1 MPPSHSL
8 FAILVL
14 FSALLYPMT
23 GARADL
29 VVNEDLGSLSVGSS
43 TVISGNTVLGANNCD
58 TYTAG
63 GGIDTWGNEV
73 VFQFTISEP
82 MRIDITSVVLSGD
95 PDVFILNSLETEVNA
110 AGLIDATGA
119 LTLALLDGVPP
130 ESQQLGLFRPGTYY
144 ISVDSYGGVDA
155 TFTYNL
161 IATAGAFPD
170 EVTELGVIAEE
181 NAPFTIDTIGNTIDT
196 ELALWDDLGRLI
208 GSNDDALFDFDGDG
222 IADVLDIDGDG
233 IEDTFYQS
241 SINVLGLSAGTY
253 YVAAGSWDTE
263 WTGPFSFL
271 GGDEGG
277 TLTFN
282 YGPTPVGVVA
292 PTPAEN
298 SVTGELTIGGV
309 LWYSFQIGENIPP
322 TPSAPL
328 RITRVTRDA
337 DGQMNIVFNSMADS
351 EYAIDISTDMSEW
364 QELTDGLVG
373 EAETTTYTHT
383 SPDRAARTLFYRV
396 RQLDAAPQE

>member
-1 MPPSHSL
+1 
-8 FAILVL
+8 
-14 FSALLYPMT
+14 
-23 GARADL
+23 
-29 VVNEDLGSLSVGSS
+29 VVTEDLGVLSVGSS
-43 TVISGNTVLGANNCD
+43 TVISSNTVLGTNNCD

-63 GGIDTWGNEV
+63 GGIDIWGNEI

-82 MRIDITSVVLSGD
+82 MRLDVASVVLSGD
-95 PDVFILNSLETEVNA
+95 PDVFILNSLETEVNV
-110 AGLIDATGA
+110 AGLIEATG
-119 LTLALLDGVPP
+119 TLNFALLDGVPP
-130 ESQQLGLFRPGTYY
+130 EFQQLGLFRPGTYY
-144 ISVDSYGGVDA
+144 ISVDSYGGGDA

-161 IATAGAFPD
+161 IATAAAFPD

-181 NAPFTIDTIGNTIDT
+181 NSPFTIDTIGNTIDT
-196 ELALWDDLGRLI
+196 ELAFWDDLGRLI
-208 GSNDDALFDFDGDG
+208 GSNDDALFDFDADG
-222 IADVLDIDGDG
+222 IADILDIDGDG
-233 IEDTFYQS
+233 IEDSFFQS

-263 WTGPFSFL
+263 WTEPFSFL

-298 SVTGELTIGGV
+298 SVTGELMIGGV
-309 LWYSFQIGENIPP
+309 LWYSFQIGENTPP
-322 TPSAPL
+322 TPTAPL
-328 RITRVTRDA
+328 RITRVTRNL
-337 DGQMNIVFNSMADS
+337 DGQMNIVFNSAAGS

-396 RQLDAAPQE
+396 RQLVAAPQE

>member
-1 MPPSHSL
+1 MHNKPPKTIPPSRCL
-8 FAILVL
+8 FALLTL
-14 FSALLYPMT
+14 FSTLLYPIP

-29 VVNEDLGSLSVGSS
+29 VVTEDLGVLAAGSS
-43 TVISGNTVLGANNCD
+43 ATISGDTATGANNCD

-63 GGIDTWGNEV
+63 GGIDTWGNEI

-82 MRIDITSVVLSGD
+82 TRIDITSVVLSGD

-119 LTLALLDGVPP
+119 LNFALLDGVPP
-130 ESQQLGLFRPGTYY
+130 EFQQLGLFRPGTYY
-144 ISVDSYGGVDA
+144 ISIDSYGGVDA

-196 ELALWDDLGRLI
+196 ELGVWDALGTLLA
-208 GSNDDALFDFDGDG
+208 SNDDAPLDFDEDG
-222 IADVLDIDGDG
+222 FSDIL
-233 IEDTFYQS
+233 QS
-241 SINVLGLSAGTY
+241 QINFTGLSAGTY

-282 YGPTPVGVVA
+282 YGPTPIGVLA

-337 DGQMNIVFNSMADS
+337 DGQMNIVFNSVADS

-396 RQLDAAPQE
+396 RQLGAAPQE

>member
-1 MPPSHSL
+1 
-8 FAILVL
+8 
-14 FSALLYPMT
+14 
-23 GARADL
+23 
-29 VVNEDLGSLSVGSS
+29 
-43 TVISGNTVLGANNCD
+43 
-58 TYTAG
+58 
-63 GGIDTWGNEV
+63 
-73 VFQFTISEP
+73 
-82 MRIDITSVVLSGD
+82 VLSGD

-119 LTLALLDGVPP
+119 LNFALLDGVPP
-130 ESQQLGLFRPGTYY
+130 EFQQLGLFRPGTYY
-144 ISVDSYGGVDA
+144 ISIDSYGGVDA

-196 ELALWDDLGRLI
+196 ELGVWDALGTLLA
-208 GSNDDALFDFDGDG
+208 SNDDAPLDFDEDG
-222 IADVLDIDGDG
+222 FSDIL
-233 IEDTFYQS
+233 QS
-241 SINVLGLSAGTY
+241 QINFTGLSAGIY
-253 YVAAGSWDTE
+253 YVAAGSWDTL
-263 WTGPFSFL
+263 WTGPFTFV

-282 YGPTPVGVVA
+282 YGPTPIGVLA

-337 DGQMNIVFNSMADS
+337 DGQMNIVFNSVADS

-396 RQLDAAPQE
+396 RQLGAAPQE